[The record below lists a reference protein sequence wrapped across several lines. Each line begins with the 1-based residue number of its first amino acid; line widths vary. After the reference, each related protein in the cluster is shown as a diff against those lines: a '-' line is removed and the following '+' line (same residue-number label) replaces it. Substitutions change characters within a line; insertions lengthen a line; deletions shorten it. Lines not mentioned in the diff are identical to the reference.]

1 MSWDAYAANEALRLA
16 ALDAERHA
24 AEQLAAARAVMAHPN
39 GGHDILQALG
49 LVDYTGH
56 DIGSGSRPRKPVVR
70 PGTLSTTCFRC
81 GGNRSTRHD
90 REPGATGMCKDCAD
104 VQRPAPK
111 RKRATTTRKEPA

>member
-70 PGTLSTTCFRC
+70 PGTLSTIE
-81 GGNRSTRHD
+81 GGRH
-90 REPGATGMCKDCAD
+90 E
-104 VQRPAPK
+104 
-111 RKRATTTRKEPA
+111 